1 MVVRELITSLGFKV
15 DEKNLNK
22 YSQGLGVAIAGIL
35 AVGAAVIGAGAYFLK
50 AAGEMEQSQI
60 ALETMLGSAETAKQL
75 LQDLTK
81 MASKTPFEKKELVE
95 YTKKLTAFGFGVEEI
110 IPTMTDLGN
119 IAAGVGKDKLGT
131 LVLAFGKI
139 KTKGKA
145 SLEELNMF
153 IEAGAINMEEWAKSI
168 GKTTPELYDQI
179 SKGKIGYKEVREEIE
194 RLNQTRFKGLMEKQS
209 ASLFGMFSNIMD
221 TVNEFAV
228 AVGTGMIPIVKDFM
242 NEFMPL
248 LDESSWLVD
257 LIVGGVEMLAM
268 SYAYLYVT
276 AEYLLKNWIE
286 MVGGT
291 ETLLSIWE
299 TIGPY
304 IKKIVPIILAITT
317 ALALIPALGIVLPFM
332 LLVALIVQIV
342 KLAKLM
348 WRDGVK
354 GLELFNARVNSF
366 FSGVVKKIFGM
377 ASGIKDFFTG
387 IASTIAEF
395 FISMATGIYDWWMSV
410 VNFIS
415 DNVEQLVGKIKGKL
429 GSAKD
434 SVVDFFG
441 FGDDEKSSA
450 RNVSGSA
457 MDSAGA
463 RNSSAVTNY
472 NTNPTINL
480 TVPEGNTRQQNQAIK
495 SQAEQAAKQVFQREM
510 KKLTENNPS
519 VDSSGKPAFIGI
531 N

>member
-1 MVVRELITSLGFKV
+1 MVVRELVTSLGFKV

-22 YSQGLGVAIAGIL
+22 YSQGLGMAKASIL
-35 AVGAAVIGAGAYFLK
+35 AIGAAVVGVGAYFLK

-75 LQDLTK
+75 LSDLTK
-81 MASKTPFEKKELVE
+81 MASTTPFEKKELVE

-131 LVLAFGKI
+131 LVLALGKI

-179 SKGKIGYKEVREEIE
+179 SKGKIGYADVRKEIE

-209 ASLFGMFSNIMD
+209 GSFFGMISNLMD
-221 TVNEFAV
+221 TINEFAV
-228 AVGTGMIPIVKDFM
+228 TVGNGLLPIVKDFM
-242 NEFMPL
+242 NEFSPFL
-248 LDESSWLVD
+248 SESGFLVD
-257 LIVGGVEMLAM
+257 LIVGSVEMIAM
-268 SYAYLYVT
+268 WFAYLYVT

-291 ETLLSIWE
+291 DTLLSIWE

-304 IKKIVPIILAITT
+304 IKKIVPIILAIIT
-317 ALALIPALGIVLPFM
+317 ALALIPALGIVVPFM
-332 LLVALIVQIV
+332 LLVALIAQIV
-342 KLAKLM
+342 KLTKLIFKNASIGARLFYNEVKRYFSDIYAKI
-348 WRDGVK
+348 
-354 GLELFNARVNSF
+354 S
-366 FSGVVKKIFGM
+366 SM
-377 ASGIKDFFTG
+377 ASGIGDFFKG
-387 IASTIAEF
+387 IASSIGEF
-395 FISMATGIYDWWMSV
+395 FIGVANNIYAWWMSV

-415 DNVEQLVGKIKGKL
+415 DNVDQLVGKIKGKL
-429 GSAKD
+429 GNAKD

-457 MDSAGA
+457 MNDSSS
-463 RNSSAVTNY
+463 RSSSAVTNY
-472 NTNPTINL
+472 NANPTINIA
-480 TVPEGNTRQQNQAIK
+480 VPEGNTRQQNQAFK

-510 KKLTENNPS
+510 KKLTENNPR
-519 VDSSGKPAFIGI
+519 VDTYGI
-531 N
+531 PSFVGM